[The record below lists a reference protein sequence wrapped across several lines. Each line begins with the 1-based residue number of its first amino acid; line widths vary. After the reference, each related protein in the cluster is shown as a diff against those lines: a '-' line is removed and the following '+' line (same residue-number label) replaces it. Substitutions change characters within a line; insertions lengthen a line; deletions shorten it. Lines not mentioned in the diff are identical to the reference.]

1 MRKYYL
7 AIDDHANASK
17 LTHHTSWLKRF
28 NNESIHYVGLLVDI
42 VDQAAYL
49 TAGESVQWEMVP
61 GTYLF
66 TLPVACTTLVCAVA
80 CACAVVRVRVRGVL
94 RQC

>member
-1 MRKYYL
+1 MCFG
-7 AIDDHANASK
+7 NV
-17 LTHHTSWLKRF
+17 RF

-61 GTYLF
+61 GT
-66 TLPVACTTLVCAVA
+66 
-80 CACAVVRVRVRGVL
+80 
-94 RQC
+94 

>member
-7 AIDDHANASK
+7 AIDDHGNASK

-61 GTYLF
+61 GTYLSLCP
-66 TLPVACTTLVCAVA
+66 LPAPPCMCRVC
-80 CACAVVRVRVRGVL
+80 RVL

>member
-7 AIDDHANASK
+7 AIDDHGNASK

-61 GTYLF
+61 GTYLS
-66 TLPVACTTLVCAVA
+66 TLPVARTTLVCAVP
-80 CACAVVRVRVRGVL
+80 CACVVRVVL